1 MAGSALAAV
10 RRGKMAEE
18 EKLPAGWE
26 KRMSRSSGTAAE
38 GRVEVG
44 SGGVSREVVMC
55 TSPSE
60 ATREGLTHGGWGGGV
75 SEAFF
80 LPEGVAAFFLW
91 KRRIP
96 VKRRLKTGRKISG
109 LERRHLNLD
118 GMLSEGYSV
127 RRTCLGGLHARR
139 LLLRLLR
146 KNSAGS

>member
-55 TSPSE
+55 TSPAE
-60 ATREGLTHGGWGGGV
+60 ATREGLTHGGGGAGSV
-75 SEAFF
+75 RPFFFFARGSGGLFPLEKKNSREKTVEDGEKNLWSRTEAFEF
-80 LPEGVAAFFLW
+80 GWNAF
-91 KRRIP
+91 
-96 VKRRLKTGRKISG
+96 
-109 LERRHLNLD
+109 
-118 GMLSEGYSV
+118 
-127 RRTCLGGLHARR
+127 
-139 LLLRLLR
+139 
-146 KNSAGS
+146 